1 MRSECS
7 ASITLPTVTD
17 AFDDA
22 VRRDGDREAYVE
34 GERRITFAQWDELA
48 DSLAAELVDRGIRP
62 GQVVAIM
69 LPPSI
74 DFAICYAAIL
84 RCGAVATALNLRLGP
99 VETAAIF
106 MACQPSLVIHD
117 KTEAILP
124 PSDAEL
130 IERAELDAIC
140 SRAGLGERRPHGRAS
155 DPAVIIW
162 TSGTTGIPKGA
173 WFDHDN
179 LAAAVAS
186 AGVMAA
192 RHDRRLVATPF
203 AHAGYLAKLWEQL
216 ETGSTIVISPTPW
229 RAEDTARLVVEERI
243 TMLGAVPTQWAKLTE
258 LPALHRE
265 SLPHLRIGICATA
278 PAPPELIER
287 VREQIGCPLIVRYA
301 MTEAPS
307 ITGTDP
313 DDPPD
318 VQFRTVGRPQVGV
331 EIRIVDERIQVRGST
346 VMRGYWQVPETTA
359 EVLDAEGWLTTGDL
373 GRLTPEGNLKL
384 IGRASDMY
392 IRGGYNVHPLEV
404 ENLIAEH
411 PSVDRVA
418 VVGVAAEV
426 IGEIGVAYVVPA
438 DPARPP
444 TLEELR
450 AFVASHLADYKRPDQ
465 LEIVDA
471 LPLTAM
477 LKIDKPALRE
487 HATNLRGRAT
497 KETG

>member
-1 MRSECS
+1 M
-7 ASITLPTVTD
+7 PTVAD

-22 VRRDGDREAYVE
+22 VRRDGDHEAYVE
-34 GERRITFAQWDELA
+34 GDRRITFAQWLALA
-48 DSLAAELVDRGIRP
+48 DSMAAELMDRGVRP

-74 DFAICYAAIL
+74 DFAICYAAIA

-99 VETAAIF
+99 RETAAIF
-106 MACQPSLVIHD
+106 AACEPALVIHD
-117 KTEAILP
+117 KTEAVVP
-124 PSDAEL
+124 PTDAAL
-130 IERAELDAIC
+130 IERTELEAIC
-140 SRAGLGERRPHGRAS
+140 SRDGLGDRRPRGKAT

-162 TSGTTGIPKGA
+162 TSGTTGTPKGA

-179 LAAAVAS
+179 LEAAVAS

-216 ETGSTIVISPTPW
+216 QTATTIVISPTPW

-258 LPALHRE
+258 LPQLRPEA
-265 SLPHLRIGICATA
+265 LPHLRVGICATA
-278 PAPPELIER
+278 PASPELIER

-313 DDPPD
+313 DDPPE
-318 VQFRTVGRPQVGV
+318 VQSQTVGRPQAGV
-331 EIRIVDERIQVRGST
+331 EIRIVDDCIQVRGST
-346 VMRGYWQVPETTA
+346 VMRGYWHATQATA
-359 EVLDAEGWLTTGDL
+359 DVLDAEGWLTTGDL
-373 GRLTPEGNLKL
+373 GRLTPEGNLVL

-404 ENLIAEH
+404 ENLLATH
-411 PSVDRVA
+411 PAVDRAA
-418 VVGVAAEV
+418 VVGVPADV
-426 IGEIGVAYVVPA
+426 IGEIGVAFVVPA
-438 DPARPP
+438 DPAHPP
-444 TLEELR
+444 TLAEVR
-450 AFVASHLADYKRPDQ
+450 AFVASHLADYKCPDQ
-465 LEIVDA
+465 VEIVDA

-477 LKIDKPALRE
+477 LKIDKPTLRE
-487 HATNLRGRAT
+487 RATHLRGRAT
-497 KETG
+497 KESR

>member
-1 MRSECS
+1 M
-7 ASITLPTVTD
+7 PTVAD
-17 AFDDA
+17 VFDDA
-22 VRRDGDREAYVE
+22 VRRDGDCEAYVE
-34 GERRITFAQWDELA
+34 GNHRITFAQWGALA
-48 DSLAAELVDRGIRP
+48 DSLAAELVDRGVRP
-62 GQVVAIM
+62 GDVVAIM

-74 DFAICYAAIL
+74 DFAVCYAAIT

-99 VETAAIF
+99 LETAAIF
-106 MACQPSLVIHD
+106 KICQPVLVIHD
-117 KTEAILP
+117 KTESVVP
-124 PSDAEL
+124 PGDAVL
-130 IERAELDAIC
+130 IERTELEAIC
-140 SRAGLGERRPHGRAS
+140 TRDGLGSRRPQGKAD

-162 TSGTTGIPKGA
+162 TSGTTGTPKGA

-186 AGVMAA
+186 GGAMTA

-216 ETGSTIVISPTPW
+216 ETATTIVIGPTPW

-243 TMLGAVPTQWAKLTE
+243 TVLGAVPTQWAKLTE

-265 SLPHLRIGICATA
+265 SLPHLRVGICATA

-287 VREQIGCPLIVRYA
+287 VRDQIGCPLIVRYA

-313 DDPPD
+313 DDPPE
-318 VQFRTVGRPQVGV
+318 VQFRTVGRPQAGM
-331 EIRIVDERIQVRGST
+331 EIRIVEEHIQVRGST
-346 VMRGYWQVPETTA
+346 VMRGYWNAPEATA
-359 EVLDAEGWLTTGDL
+359 EAFEADGWLRTGDL
-373 GRLTPEGNLKL
+373 GQLTPEGNLEL

-404 ENLIAEH
+404 ENLLAEH
-411 PSVDRVA
+411 PAVDRAA
-418 VVGVAAEV
+418 VVGVPTDI
-426 IGEIGVAYVVPA
+426 IGEIGVAYLVPA
-438 DPARPP
+438 DPQHPP
-444 TLEELR
+444 TLAEIR
-450 AFVASHLADYKRPDQ
+450 AFVASHLADYKRPD
-465 LEIVDA
+465 EIEIIDA

-477 LKIDKPALRE
+477 LKIDKAALRE

-497 KETG
+497 KESG

>member
-1 MRSECS
+1 M
-7 ASITLPTVTD
+7 PTVAD

-22 VRRDGDREAYVE
+22 VRRDGEREAYVE
-34 GERRITFAQWDELA
+34 GDRRITFAQWGVLA
-48 DSLAAELVDRGIRP
+48 DALAAELVDRGVRP

-74 DFAICYAAIL
+74 DFAICYAAII

-99 VETAAIF
+99 LETAAIIA
-106 MACQPSLVIHD
+106 ACEPAIVIHD
-117 KTEAILP
+117 KIEAAVP
-124 PSDAEL
+124 PTDAAL
-130 IERAELDAIC
+130 IERTELDAIC
-140 SRAGLGERRPHGRAS
+140 SREGLGPRRPHVEAS

-203 AHAGYLAKLWEQL
+203 AHAGYMAKLWEQL
-216 ETGSTIVISPTPW
+216 ETAATIVISPTPW
-229 RAEDTARLVVEERI
+229 RAEDTARLVIEERI
-243 TMLGAVPTQWAKLTE
+243 SMLGAAPTQWAKLTE
-258 LPALHRE
+258 LPQLRRE
-265 SLPHLRIGICATA
+265 SIPALRIGICATA

-313 DDPPD
+313 DDAPE
-318 VQFRTVGRPQVGV
+318 VQFRTVGRVQAGV
-331 EIRIVDERIQVRGST
+331 EIRIVDERVEVRGST
-346 VMRGYWQVPETTA
+346 VMRGYWRAPEATA
-359 EVLDAEGWLTTGDL
+359 EVLDAEGWLRTGDL
-373 GRLTPEGNLKL
+373 GRITPDGNLVL

-404 ENLIAEH
+404 ENILATH
-411 PSVDRVA
+411 PAIDRAA
-418 VVGVAAEV
+418 VVGVPANV
-426 IGEIGVAYVVPA
+426 IGEIGVAYVVPT
-438 DPARPP
+438 DPAQPP
-444 TLEELR
+444 TLGEVRE
-450 AFVASHLADYKRPDQ
+450 FVASQLADYKRPDQ
-465 LEIVDA
+465 LEIIDA

-477 LKIDKPALRE
+477 LKVDKPALRE

-497 KETG
+497 KET